1 MRMRLCA
8 IVFLLQV
15 VFVFCVLITASG
27 SVKISEN
34 DGSGMQ
40 QSLPPVT
47 KHTQMDELEKSEQM
61 SKLVSKVRHFENIQN
76 DTIVLAGK
84 LKGENE
90 SLLQDEEDWQPVIV
104 EIKNENNISKTKTVS
119 RTSPLLL
126 QEMFSKDGSKALK
139 ENNRITFSLD
149 NRPSFHVIDVGEF
162 SDDFAPL
169 SKEARSIDN
178 KENVNLPDQL
188 LEKSARFNIDQELT
202 FPSFETQ
209 FFGSF
214 GELSSHKPE
223 LHLPSVPENYHNYE
237 SGNYGHQEDYHSHHP
252 EPAPRPHPP
261 KREVLSSHNHHQVP
275 HLSSPVK
282 PGQDVSALYVD
293 DPWKHIDKV

>member
-1 MRMRLCA
+1 M
-8 IVFLLQV
+8 FLLQV
-15 VFVFCVLITASG
+15 VFVFCGLISASG

-40 QSLPPVT
+40 QSPAT
-47 KHTQMDELEKSEQM
+47 DHTQMDKLEKSEQM

-76 DTIVLAGK
+76 DTLILAGK

-90 SLLQDEEDWQPVIV
+90 SKTILQNEEDWQPMNVK
-104 EIKNENNISKTKTVS
+104 IKNENNISMTKTVS
-119 RTSPLLL
+119 KPSSLLF
-126 QEMFSKDGSKALK
+126 QKMFSKDGSKDLK
-139 ENNRITFSLD
+139 ESNKITLSFD
-149 NRPSFHVIDVGEF
+149 KRPSFHVIDVGEF
-162 SDDFAPL
+162 SDDFVPM

-178 KENVNLPDQL
+178 KENVNLPDHL
-188 LEKSARFNIDQELT
+188 LEKSARFNINEELS

-223 LHLPSVPENYHNYE
+223 LHLPPAPENYHNYE
-237 SGNYGHQEDYHSHHP
+237 SGNYHEPVYEHQDDYHSHHP
-252 EPAPRPHPP
+252 KPAPKPHPP
-261 KREVLSSHNHHQVP
+261 KREVLSSHAHHQQVP